1 MSNFYAVD
9 AADGGGGGGFTPG
22 DLTDV
27 GTDGIVIT
35 GGTGAVNGAG
45 TQIAQHVA
53 DASHNGYLSSADWTT
68 FNAKQAALTIGNL
81 TDAGTDGI
89 TVTGGTG
96 AVIGS
101 GTSLSQH
108 VADASHN
115 GYLSSTDWTAFNAKQ
130 ATVTIGALD
139 AQAENANGLALV
151 AGVLSTQSA
160 DATHPGVVNNTT
172 QTLGGNKTFIRGAAI
187 SGTSDEVQLTIQ
199 GNSSQSNRL
208 VQFLTSGF
216 GDLGS
221 FDNSGNLRVTGN
233 ISATAGGSVTAGSYF
248 GASANSATTG
258 LYNLTHADLIAFRNQ
273 LNSGD
278 LTLGVNSS
286 NVFTFSS
293 SIGATNFSGSSS
305 GSNTGDQTISLT
317 GDVTGS
323 GTGTFAT
330 TYAGTVPLNK
340 GGTGQTTK
348 APAFDALSPM
358 SASGDIIY
366 GGTSGTGTRLVKG
379 SDGQFLTLAAGIPSW
394 AAVSVSN
401 IDSPIDRWNM
411 TIAATV
417 SANAL
422 TIALKDKSGADPSA
436 SSPVKVSFRNST
448 LATGDYSTVSVT
460 AALSVVAPS
469 GATLGWANGDTRYV
483 YVYLINNAGTGEL
496 AVSSQMWDENA
507 LQSSTTIDTAS
518 DSANVIYSTTGRSTK
533 AIRWLGKVLL
543 NEATAGTW
551 ATSPTEISTDWQPK
565 SATAMDNSEATRLGF
580 FQYLADVSGGGN
592 DIAYNGGV
600 KATIS
605 KSSGTGSLSS
615 IRRAV
620 FIPYQMQDG
629 TWRCRFNLDSLW
641 DSQVRTG
648 VTIAINGI
656 TFKNTTG
663 SLMPMAVVIDG
674 TIGAHQGF
682 VNPNANTITFGN
694 GSTATTEYTASGD
707 VELESRPT
715 WAYG

>member
-1 MSNFYAVD
+1 MANFFANYPIEGLGSA
-9 AADGGGGGGFTPG
+9 FTPG
-22 DLTDV
+22 NLTDV

-53 DASHNGYLSSADWTT
+53 DASHNGYLSSVDWST

-108 VADASHN
+108 VADSTHN
-115 GYLSSTDWTAFNAKQ
+115 GYLSSADWSTFNAKQ

-139 AQAENANGLALV
+139 AQAENADGLALV

-172 QTLGGNKTFIRGAAI
+172 QTLGGNKTFIRGTSI
-187 SGTSDEVQLTIQ
+187 SGTSDEVQLSIQ

-221 FDNSGNLRVTGN
+221 IDNSGNLRVTGN

-273 LNSGD
+273 LNNGD

-317 GDVTGS
+317 GDVTASG
-323 GTGTFAT
+323 GTGSLT
-330 TYAGTVPLNK
+330 TAYNGTVPLNK

-358 SASGDIIY
+358 SAAGDVIL
-366 GGTSGTGTRLVKG
+366 GGASGTGTRLAIG
-379 SDGQFLTLAAGIPSW
+379 SNTFVLTSNGTTASWASNAAAAAATTTTAGIVKLPSG
-394 AAVSVSN
+394 SVN
-401 IDSPIDRWNM
+401 LDTGN
-411 TIAATV
+411 
-417 SANAL
+417 
-422 TIALKDKSGADPSA
+422 GYG
-436 SSPVKVSFRNST
+436 ST
-448 LATGDYSTVSVT
+448 NTKIRRFTNN
-460 AALSVVAPS
+460 SVVGTSLTYADS
-469 GATLGWANGDTRYV
+469 ATLGGAITAVEAGLYSIYYSDRSSSIAVNSGLSVNTTLPTTNIDGVTDGSRVAIQTLAVTNVAGSLFAIVKLAANDVLRAHNG
-483 YVYLINNAGTGEL
+483 NAGGLPDSTGNTVVNL
-496 AVSSQMWDENA
+496 
-507 LQSSTTIDTAS
+507 
-518 DSANVIYSTTGRSTK
+518 VINQLCK
-533 AIRWLGKVLL
+533 L
-543 NEATAGTW
+543 
-551 ATSPTEISTDWQPK
+551 
-565 SATAMDNSEATRLGF
+565 
-580 FQYLADVSGGGN
+580 
-592 DIAYNGGV
+592 
-600 KATIS
+600 
-605 KSSGTGSLSS
+605 
-615 IRRAV
+615 
-620 FIPYQMQDG
+620 
-629 TWRCRFNLDSLW
+629 
-641 DSQVRTG
+641 
-648 VTIAINGI
+648 
-656 TFKNTTG
+656 
-663 SLMPMAVVIDG
+663 
-674 TIGAHQGF
+674 
-682 VNPNANTITFGN
+682 
-694 GSTATTEYTASGD
+694 
-707 VELESRPT
+707 
-715 WAYG
+715 